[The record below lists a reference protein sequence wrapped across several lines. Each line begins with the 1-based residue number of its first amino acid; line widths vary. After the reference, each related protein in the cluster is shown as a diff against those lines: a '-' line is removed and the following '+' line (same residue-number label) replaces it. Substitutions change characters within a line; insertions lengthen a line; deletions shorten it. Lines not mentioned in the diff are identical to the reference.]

1 MRIRESFDRSRIAL
15 ELKSENRDD
24 VLGELVAL
32 LALGEPAASRIL
44 AAIVDRESIGSTG
57 IGERVAIPHCRTND
71 VDRLHIAYGR
81 KNSGIEFAA
90 IDGLPARHFFLIVA
104 PHGDAG
110 GAYLTTLA
118 QVAQLCK
125 RTGVLARL
133 ETLATA
139 DEFLALL
146 EERNPV

>member
-1 MRIRESFDRSRIAL
+1 MFDRGRVAL
-15 ELKSENRDD
+15 ELKSETRDD
-24 VLGELVAL
+24 VLGELVARL
-32 LALGEPAASRIL
+32 GLGEPGASRIL

-81 KNSGIEFAA
+81 KHAGIEFAA

-110 GAYLTTLA
+110 GAYLATLA

-125 RTGVLARL
+125 RPGVLARL
-133 ETLATA
+133 EALATP

-146 EERNPV
+146 EERNPA

>member
-1 MRIRESFDRSRIAL
+1 MRLRESFVRGRIAL
-15 ELKSENRDD
+15 ELKSESRDE
-24 VLGELVAL
+24 VLGELVGL
-32 LALGEPAASRIL
+32 LGLAEPAAARIL

-57 IGERVAIPHCRTND
+57 IGERVAIPHCRTSD

-81 KNSGIEFAA
+81 KLAGIEFQA

-125 RTGVLARL
+125 RSGVLARI
-133 ETLATA
+133 EALATP

-146 EERNPV
+146 EERTQP